1 MQLRAWGDVALGIAE
16 VLANVRFALAVFTV
30 GGEGL
35 LPQWPQQVQVREHFC
50 SWLTNPWALRRL
62 PAPLISVLSPPA
74 VKYSLICLLCLLPPA
89 MGGGGGDLANPLP
102 GRALGGEERLRLQRP
117 LHSREPKARRTP
129 PPAASRSAL
138 QPGRRTTLRSRGR
151 SEADASPTGS
161 REQERNH
168 GPRLPAPLGP
178 GGLGRQLRRLGELGG
193 RSGAAKAVL
202 RSCPG
207 HQLELPP

>member
-50 SWLTNPWALRRL
+50 PWLTNPWALRRL

-89 MGGGGGDLANPLP
+89 MGGG
-102 GRALGGEERLRLQRP
+102 
-117 LHSREPKARRTP
+117 
-129 PPAASRSAL
+129 
-138 QPGRRTTLRSRGR
+138 
-151 SEADASPTGS
+151 
-161 REQERNH
+161 
-168 GPRLPAPLGP
+168 
-178 GGLGRQLRRLGELGG
+178 
-193 RSGAAKAVL
+193 AVT
-202 RSCPG
+202 
-207 HQLELPP
+207 